1 METDNI
7 HPDDASAVRTIAMG
21 MVMLA
26 LALFVLT
33 RILKFRFVLGV
44 GD

>member
-1 METDNI
+1 M
-7 HPDDASAVRTIAMG
+7 DDTQKPWTVAGG
-21 MVMLA
+21 MLLMLA
-26 LALFVLT
+26 LLFIAT